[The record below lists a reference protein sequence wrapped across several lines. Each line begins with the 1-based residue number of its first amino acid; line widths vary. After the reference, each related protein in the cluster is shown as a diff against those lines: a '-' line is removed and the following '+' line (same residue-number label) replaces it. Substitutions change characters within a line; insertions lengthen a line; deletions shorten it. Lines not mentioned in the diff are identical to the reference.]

1 MLYKDYWKMKNT
13 DEILQIIYGYGKRK
27 GYNSSL
33 QKP

>member
-1 MLYKDYWKMKNT
+1 MWIWWRAQNT
-13 DEILQIIYGYGKRK
+13 YEILQIIYGYGKRK